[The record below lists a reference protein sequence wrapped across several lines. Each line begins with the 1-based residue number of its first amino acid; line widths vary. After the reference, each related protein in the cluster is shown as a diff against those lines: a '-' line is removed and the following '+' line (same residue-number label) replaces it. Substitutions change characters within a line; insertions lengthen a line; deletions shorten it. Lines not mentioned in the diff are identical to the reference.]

1 MRHTINHL
9 SQLALSVV
17 AITLLSALSS
27 GSKAVAEEIKNV
39 AFPKKFMVRLSTY
52 NVTDADTDITV
63 FDASG
68 IGTSVNFDKDLGGDN
83 TVTVPR
89 IDAYYR
95 FNEHHRIDFSNFR
108 TDRDGRETIDI
119 DINIGDQSFVVG
131 DTVNSR
137 IKFSLT
143 RIGYGYSFYHSPDVE
158 LTLTAGLNINSYD
171 FEYELASGGSASSS
185 DASAPLPTFGLRL
198 AYKISPQW
206 SLRYVSE
213 TFFIE
218 IDDTLVGT
226 LLNYELNL
234 EYRFDNQ
241 FVLGAGIAR
250 TSTDLEVDDSDW
262 KGRLSDSNRGL
273 TLFAGYYF

>member
-1 MRHTINHL
+1 MRQIKFRPA
-9 SQLALSVV
+9 QLAISVV
-17 AITLLSALSS
+17 TIMLLTALLS
-27 GSKAVAEEIKNV
+27 GNKVVAEELKNV
-39 AFPKKFMVRLSTY
+39 AFSKSFMIRLSTF

-63 FDASG
+63 FNSSG
-68 IGTSVNFDKDLGGDN
+68 VGTSVNFDDDLGGDN
-83 TVTVPR
+83 SVTVPR

-95 FNEHHRIDFSNFR
+95 FNENHRIDFSNFR
-108 TDRDGRETIDI
+108 TERDGSKTIDI
-119 DINIGDQSFVVG
+119 DMNLGDRSFVVG
-131 DTVNSR
+131 DKLNTQ

-171 FEYELASGGSASSS
+171 FELAGGGSASSS
-185 DASAPLPTFGLRL
+185 DASGPLPTFGLRL
-198 AYKISPQW
+198 AYKISPKW
-206 SLRYVSE
+206 SIRYVSE

-218 IDDTLVGT
+218 VDDTFKGT
-226 LLNYELNL
+226 LLNYELNI

-262 KGRLSDSNRGL
+262 QGRLADSNRGL
-273 TLFAGYYF
+273 MLSAGYYF